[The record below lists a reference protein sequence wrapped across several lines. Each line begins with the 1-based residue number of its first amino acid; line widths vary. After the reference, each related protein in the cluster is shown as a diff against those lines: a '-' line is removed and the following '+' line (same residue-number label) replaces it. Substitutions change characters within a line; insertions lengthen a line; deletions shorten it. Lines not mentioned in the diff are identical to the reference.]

1 MLEDELYRL
10 YHLITVK
17 EELQTLQ
24 FENEILRDIMARHSI
39 ALPAN
44 VPLQEP
50 AWAEV
55 TFTSDGG
62 DGQGQYLQVKLPECQ
77 SLFIAQGDQQLG
89 ADAHTSSHNAQL
101 TAATMESSE
110 SRYGTRSS
118 ITFNFKTISNQAK
131 PETKSIITAA

>member
-1 MLEDELYRL
+1 MLEDQLYRL
-10 YHLITVK
+10 YHLITAK

-24 FENEILRDIMARHSI
+24 FENEILRDIMDRHSI

-77 SLFIAQGDQQLG
+77 SLSIALGDQQVG
-89 ADAHTSSHNAQL
+89 VDAHTSSHDVQL
-101 TAATMESSE
+101 NAATMESSE
-110 SRYGTRSS
+110 SRYGTHPSL
-118 ITFNFKTISNQAK
+118 TFNVKTISNKAK
-131 PETKSIITAA
+131 PETKSITAA

>member
-24 FENEILRDIMARHSI
+24 LENEILRDIMARHSI

-55 TFTSDGG
+55 TFTSDWG

-77 SLFIAQGDQQLG
+77 SAPIAQVDQPLG
-89 ADAHTSSHNAQL
+89 ADAQPSSHDGQPSVL
-101 TAATMESSE
+101 TTEFSE
-110 SRYGTRSS
+110 PKYGTNPS
-118 ITFNFKTISNQAK
+118 ITFNIKTISNQAK
-131 PETKSIITAA
+131 PETKSITTAA